1 MKKLLQSLFI
11 LLFIAGS
18 AMAQDRTIT
27 GTVTGKDDGLPLPGV
42 SVKIKGATG
51 GTTTGADG
59 KYSIRISS
67 NATSLEFSSVGYTSI
82 TKNISSSSVVNVA
95 LETDSKSLTEVIVTA
110 LGQKRE
116 TKSLGYGVT
125 TVKNSELTAGR
136 SSNVVNA
143 LAGKVAGVKIL
154 SSGGATGSSAN
165 INIRQATT
173 FTGSNQPLWVV
184 DGIPIDNGGG
194 SQSVNTGSTNSNRG
208 IDLNQDDIESVT
220 ILKGPAAAVLY
231 GSRAVAGAVIV
242 TTKKGS
248 KGQTG
253 KVELSSNYNYLE
265 VNRLPSYQNEYSQ
278 GTNGLYDSFSQM
290 SWGAK
295 IAGQTVT
302 NYLGNAETLTAYPDN
317 VKDIFKGGYNLQNNV
332 SFSGGTDK
340 TAYYFNYGNFK
351 ENGYLENNTLAKN
364 NFTVN
369 ASTELSKKL
378 TLSASVQYI
387 RNNSVGTPTGN
398 QRSNPLF
405 DGMTLPRTYNLDNY
419 PFETVSGLNNIPT
432 SRVNNSGYT
441 YYNILGTDNP
451 LWSIKYVLFKQKIDR
466 VIGNAGLDY
475 KIADWL
481 SANYKIGIDQYTNVS
496 KTINEKSA
504 NNNQSASRTG
514 SIIDNTTN
522 RREVSSYFN
531 LVANKKF
538 LKDFGARFLLGNEIN
553 YRRLDELQVTGNGI
567 QVAHNY
573 NISNTLT
580 YVPAQAVTEQSL
592 VGVYADLSLDYKS
605 FAYLSFTG
613 RRDVSSTFAPDKRSY
628 FYPKVDA
635 TFIVTEAFP
644 QLKQNDIV
652 NYLKIRANYAKVGRE
667 APVYSTGTYYNTVN
681 PSDGFGPNLIFPF
694 NGVNGQTYA
703 NAAGNINIKPEF
715 TASKEIGIEGR
726 FLKDRLSID
735 IAYYSTKSTDIIF
748 SVPSAPSSGYTSTL
762 LNAGTLKAHGIELLV
777 SGVPLKTRD
786 FIWDLSVNFTKGR
799 NEVVEL
805 APGVPFIGNGGFT
818 NPQGRIVTGYQYG
831 TLFGQ
836 VFKKLNGKDVVDAN
850 GRLSSGQINTAE
862 LQPIGDPNP
871 KWTGGVNSTFTYKGL
886 SLSLFADVRYGG
898 DIYSRT
904 ITDLRR
910 YGVAAETADRNRLY
924 IHNAV
929 YADGTANNTLIT
941 AEQYYSDLY
950 SSAAQEYAVFDG
962 SWIRLREATLSYRIP
977 NNLLSKLKFVKGI
990 SVGLTGRNLL
1000 MYAPNFPHIDPEN
1013 NLLGVS
1019 NGQGI
1024 EYNGQPQTRTY
1035 GGFLKLTF

>member
-11 LLFIAGS
+11 LLFIATS
-18 AMAQDRTIT
+18 AIAQDRTIT
-27 GTVTGKDDGLPLPGV
+27 GTVTAQEDGLPLPGV
-42 SVKIKGATG
+42 SVRIKDVSNSGVSTNAAGKFSINVSSGA
-51 GTTTGADG
+51 
-59 KYSIRISS
+59 KVLI
-67 NATSLEFSSVGYTSI
+67 FSSVGYSMREI
-82 TKNISSSSVVNVA
+82 AIRGSVVNA
-95 LETDSKSLTEVIVTA
+95 SLETDSKSLSEVVVTA

-116 TKSLGYGVT
+116 AKSLGYAAT
-125 TVKNSELTAGR
+125 TVKNSDLTAGR
-136 SSNVVNA
+136 STNVVNA

-154 SSGGATGSSAN
+154 STGGATGASSN

-173 FTGSNQPLWVV
+173 FTGSNQPLWVL

-194 SQSVNTGSTNSNRG
+194 DQAVNTGSTNSNRG

-248 KGQTG
+248 KGQAG
-253 KVELSSNYNYLE
+253 RVELSSNYNYIE
-265 VNRLPSYQNEYSQ
+265 VNRLPDYQNEYSQ
-278 GTNGLYDSFSQM
+278 GTNGLYDPFSQM
-290 SWGAK
+290 SWGTK
-295 IAGQTVT
+295 ITGQTVT
-302 NYLGNAETLTAYPDN
+302 NYLGNPETLTAYPDN

-332 SFSGGTDK
+332 TFSGGTEK

-351 ENGYLENNTLAKN
+351 ESGYIDNNTLAKN

-369 ASTELSKKL
+369 ASTQLSKNL
-378 TLSASVQYI
+378 TISSSIQYI
-387 RNNSVGTPTGN
+387 HNNSVGTPVGN
-398 QRSNPLF
+398 ARSNPLF
-405 DGMTLPRTYNLDNY
+405 DGMTLPRTYNLANY
-419 PFETVSGLNNIPT
+419 PFETAAGLNNIPT
-432 SRVNNSGYT
+432 SRVPNAGYT

-451 LWSIKYVLFKQKIDR
+451 LWSIKYVLYKQKIDR
-466 VIGNAGLDY
+466 AIGNVGLDY

-496 KTINEKSA
+496 KTINEKSS
-504 NNNQSASRTG
+504 NNNQSASRAG

-531 LVANKKF
+531 LVANKRF

-553 YRRLDELQVTGNGI
+553 YRRTDQLQVTGNGI
-567 QVAHNY
+567 QAAHNY

-580 YVPAQAVTEQSL
+580 YVPLQTIREQSL
-592 VGVYADLSLDYKS
+592 VGVYADISLDYKS

-628 FYPKVDA
+628 FYPKIDA
-635 TFIVTEAFP
+635 SFIATEAFP
-644 QLKQNDIV
+644 ELKQNDILT
-652 NYLKIRANYAKVGRE
+652 YLKIRANYAKVGRE
-667 APVYSTGTYYNTVN
+667 APIYSTGTYFGTAG

-694 NGVNGQTYA
+694 NGVNGQTFS

-715 TASKEIGIEGR
+715 TASREVGLEAKL
-726 FLKDRLSID
+726 LKDRLSID

-748 SVPSAPSSGYTSTL
+748 SVPSAPSSGFSSTL
-762 LNAGTLKAHGIELLV
+762 LNAGTLKAHGIELLI
-777 SGVPLKTRD
+777 SGTPVKSTN
-786 FIWDLSVNFTKGR
+786 FNWDLSVNFTKGR

-850 GRLSSGQINTAE
+850 GRLSSGQINTTE

-871 KWTGGVNSTFTYKGL
+871 KWTGGVNTTFSYKGL
-886 SLSLFADVRYGG
+886 SLSLFADIRYGG

-910 YGVAAETADRNRLY
+910 YGVAAETGNRDRLY
-924 IHNAV
+924 MHNAV
-929 YADGTANNTLIT
+929 YADGTPNNTLIT
-941 AEQYYSDLY
+941 AEQYYGDLY

-977 NNLLSKLKFVKGI
+977 GKLLNKLSFIKGI
-990 SVGLTGRNLL
+990 NVGLTGRNLL
-1000 MYAPNFPHIDPEN
+1000 MYAPNFPHLDPEN
-1013 NLLGVS
+1013 NLLGVG

-1035 GGFLKLTF
+1035 GGFLKLSF

>member
-11 LLFIAGS
+11 LLFIATS
-18 AMAQDRTIT
+18 AIAQDRTIT
-27 GTVTGKDDGLPLPGV
+27 GTVTSSEDGLPLPGA
-42 SVKIKGATG
+42 SVKIKGEPGSGVSTNATG
-51 GTTTGADG
+51 
-59 KYSIRISS
+59 KFSLKVSS
-67 NATSLEFSSVGYTSI
+67 NAKILIFSSVGYAVQEVEI
-82 TKNISSSSVVNVA
+82 RGNVINVA
-95 LETDSKSLTEVIVTA
+95 LETDSKSLSEVVVTA

-116 TKSLGYGVT
+116 AKSLGYAAT
-125 TVKNSELTAGR
+125 TVKNSDLTAGR
-136 SSNVVNA
+136 STNVVNA

-154 SSGGATGSSAN
+154 SSGGATGSSSN

-242 TTKKGS
+242 TTKRGS
-248 KGQTG
+248 KGQG
-253 KVELSSNYNYLE
+253 GRVELSSNYNYIE
-265 VNRLPSYQNEYSQ
+265 VNRLPDYQNQYSQ

-290 SWGAK
+290 SWGTK
-295 IAGQTVT
+295 ITGQTVT
-302 NYLGNAETLTAYPDN
+302 NYLGNPETLTAYPDN
-317 VKDIFKGGYNLQNNV
+317 VKDIFKGGFNLQNNV
-332 SFSGGTDK
+332 TFSGGSDK
-340 TAYYFNYGNFK
+340 TTYYFNYGNFK
-351 ENGYLENNTLAKN
+351 EDGYINNNTLAKN

-369 ASTELSKKL
+369 ATTELNKKL
-378 TLSASVQYI
+378 TLSASIQYVH
-387 RNNSVGTPTGN
+387 NNSTGTPTGN
-398 QRSNPLF
+398 ARSNPLF
-405 DGMTLPRTYNLDNY
+405 DGMTLPRTYNLANY
-419 PFETVSGLNNIPT
+419 PFETAAGLNNIPT
-432 SRVNNSGYT
+432 SRVPNSLYT

-451 LWSIKYVLFKQKIDR
+451 LWSIKYVLYNQKIDR
-466 VIGNAGLDY
+466 AIGNVGLDY
-475 KIADWL
+475 KILDWL

-504 NNNQSASRTG
+504 NNNQSASRSG

-538 LKDFGARFLLGNEIN
+538 WNDFGARFLLGNEIN
-553 YRRLDELQVTGNGI
+553 YRRLDQLQVTGNSI

-580 YVPAQAVTEQSL
+580 YIPAQAITQQSL
-592 VGVYADLSLDYKS
+592 VGVYGDISLDYKS

-635 TFIVTEAFP
+635 SFIVTEAFP
-644 QLKQNDIV
+644 ELKKNDILT
-652 NYLKIRANYAKVGRE
+652 YLKIRANYAKVGRE
-667 APVYSTGTYYNTVN
+667 APVYSTGTYYGTAG
-681 PSDGFGPNLIFPF
+681 PSDGFGPNLVFPF
-694 NGVNGQTYA
+694 NGVNGQTYS

-715 TASKEIGIEGR
+715 TATKEIGAEGK
-726 FLKDRLSID
+726 FLKDRLSFD
-735 IAYYSTKSTDIIF
+735 IAYYNTKSTDIIF
-748 SVPSAPSSGYTSTL
+748 SVPSAPSSGFTTTL
-762 LNAGTLKAHGIELLV
+762 LNAGTLKTHGIELLI
-777 SGVPLKTRD
+777 SGTPIKSRD
-786 FIWDLSVNFTKGR
+786 FNWDVSVNFAKGR
-799 NEVVEL
+799 SEVVEL

-818 NPQGRIVTGYQYG
+818 NPQGRVVTGYQYG

-836 VFKKLNGKDVVDAN
+836 VFKKLNGKDIVDAN

-862 LQPIGDPNP
+862 LQAIGDPNP
-871 KWTGGVNSTFTYKGL
+871 KWTAGANTTFSYKGL
-886 SLSLFADVRYGG
+886 SLSLFADFRYGG

-910 YGVAAETADRNRLY
+910 YGVAAETGNRDRLY
-924 IHNAV
+924 MHNAV
-929 YADGTANNTLIT
+929 YADGTPNNTLIT

-962 SWIRLREATLSYRIP
+962 SWIRLREATLSYRVP
-977 NNLLSKLKFVKGI
+977 DKLLSRIKFIKGI
-990 SVGLTGRNLL
+990 NVGLTGRNLL
-1000 MYAPNFPHIDPEN
+1000 MYAPNFPHLDPEN

-1035 GGFLKLTF
+1035 GGFLKLSF